1 MGKGG
6 VGKTTIAAAI
16 ALELAKRG
24 KKVHLTTTDPA
35 AHLKFVLDESFGIS
49 LSNIDEK
56 KELEKYREEVL
67 SKAGDDMSEEDIAY
81 IEEDLRSPCTQEI
94 AVFRAFAQI
103 VERSENEVVVIDTAP
118 TGQIGRANV

>member
-16 ALELAKRG
+16 ALGLAKKG

-35 AHLKFVLDESFGIS
+35 AHLKFVLDESYGIT

-56 KELEKYREEVL
+56 EELEKYKEEVL
-67 SKAGDDMSEEDIAY
+67 SKARETMSEEDIEY
-81 IEEDLRSPCTQEI
+81 VEEDLSSLYSRNCCI
-94 AVFRAFAQI
+94 
-103 VERSENEVVVIDTAP
+103 
-118 TGQIGRANV
+118 